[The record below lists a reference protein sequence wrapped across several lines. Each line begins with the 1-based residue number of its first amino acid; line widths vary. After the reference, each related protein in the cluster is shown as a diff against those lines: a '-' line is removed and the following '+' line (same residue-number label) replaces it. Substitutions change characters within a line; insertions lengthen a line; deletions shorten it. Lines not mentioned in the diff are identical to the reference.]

1 MLLVAREAIR
11 NSVAHSGAAR
21 IHVYLSF
28 APARLDLE
36 IRDDGCGFAA
46 DRPDFC
52 PTDHFGITGMRERV
66 EQLGGSFSLQ
76 SIPGEGTSINAS
88 LPLDPVRAT

>member
-1 MLLVAREAIR
+1 VAREAIR

-21 IHVYLSF
+21 IDICLSF
-28 APARLDLE
+28 APSRLDLE

-46 DRPDFC
+46 GRPDFC

-66 EQLGGSFSLQ
+66 EQLGGSFSLR
-76 SIPGEGTSINAS
+76 SAPGEGTSINAS
-88 LPLDPVRAT
+88 LPLDPVGAL